1 MASTNPEHGILVPSQ
16 YATLSF
22 HKADSIRLLSFPDE
36 IKSHVESL
44 IVSTWPPGIQSTG
57 PCGEAYEFKLKGKPW
72 GYFGSQ
78 DAVGGIRL
86 LRDILAL
93 LYDCSWELV
102 TSAICS
108 RRYTAKDTLIF
119 RQNSHSSSTLP
130 AQPVEW
136 LGLATAFYDKI
147 RIVYD
152 AKPVRRS
159 GVEADHDHLGVIIMN
174 LKKMLESLDYFEK
187 GDWSHDS
194 FEFKLKGRPWRS
206 RGEATIKM
214 RLMVLKLL
222 ETMESMGWRVYTT
235 ILQRTGTDE
244 DRMTD
249 TWYFVRTRPSGRE
262 VMSSSLSA

>member
-1 MASTNPEHGILVPSQ
+1 MAGDIPKHSAPGSSQ

-22 HKADSIRLLSFPDE
+22 HKTDTVRLLCFPDD
-36 IKSHVESL
+36 IKSNVESL
-44 IVSTWPPGIQSTG
+44 IASVWPPGIQSTG
-57 PCGEAYEFKLKGKPW
+57 PCGEAYEFEFKLKGKPW
-72 GYFGSQ
+72 GYFGTQ
-78 DAVGGIRL
+78 DAVGAIRL

-93 LYDCSWELV
+93 LYDQSWELV

-119 RQNSHSSSTLP
+119 RKNSPSSSALP
-130 AQPVEW
+130 VQQVEW

-147 RIVYD
+147 RIVYE
-152 AKPVRRS
+152 AKNVGRP
-159 GVEADHDHLGVIIMN
+159 GLEADHDHLGIVIMN

-206 RGEATIKM
+206 RGEDSVKM
-214 RLMVLKLL
+214 RLMVLRLL
-222 ETMESMGWRVYTT
+222 ETMESMGWRVYAT

-244 DRMTD
+244 DRMMD
-249 TWYFVRTRPSGRE
+249 TWYFVRTRPSGDE
-262 VMSSSLSA
+262 VTSRS

>member
-1 MASTNPEHGILVPSQ
+1 MADDGAPEKSTSGPSQ

-22 HKADSIRLLSFPDE
+22 HKTDTIRLLGFPDD
-36 IKSHVESL
+36 IKSNVESL
-44 IVSTWPPGIQSTG
+44 IATVWQSGIQSTG
-57 PCGEAYEFKLKGKPW
+57 TCGEAYEFKLKGKPW

-86 LRDILAL
+86 LRDVLAL
-93 LYDCSWELV
+93 LYEQSWELV

-119 RQNSHSSSTLP
+119 RKGSPPPLATP
-130 AQPVEW
+130 AQPAEW
-136 LGLATAFYDKI
+136 LGLATTFYDKI

-152 AKPVRRS
+152 AKNS
-159 GVEADHDHLGVIIMN
+159 GYPGAEADHDHLGVIITN

-206 RGEATIKM
+206 RGEASVKM
-214 RLMVLKLL
+214 RLLVLRLL
-222 ETMESMGWRVYTT
+222 ETMESMGWRVYAT

-244 DRMTD
+244 DRMMD
-249 TWYFVRTRPSGRE
+249 TWYFVRTRPGGE
-262 VMSSSLSA
+262 DVT

>member
-1 MASTNPEHGILVPSQ
+1 MADNTLENNMPGSSK

-22 HKADSIRLLSFPDE
+22 HKTDTIRLLGFPEE
-36 IKSHVESL
+36 IKSNMESV
-44 IVSTWPPGIQSTG
+44 IASVWQPGIQSNG
-57 PCGEAYEFKLKGKPW
+57 PCGEAFEFKLKGKPW

-86 LRDILAL
+86 LRDLLAL
-93 LYDCSWELV
+93 LYNHSWELV

-119 RQNSHSSSTLP
+119 RRTSLPSAVVP

-152 AKPVRRS
+152 AKNNGCP
-159 GVEADHDHLGVIIMN
+159 GTEADHDHLGVVIMN

-187 GDWSHDS
+187 GGWSHDS

-206 RGEATIKM
+206 RGEASVKM
-214 RLMVLKLL
+214 RLMVLRLL
-222 ETMESMGWRVYTT
+222 ETMESMGWRVYAT

-244 DRMTD
+244 DRMMD
-249 TWYFVRTRPSGRE
+249 TWYFVRTRPSGKN
-262 VMSSSLSA
+262 VT